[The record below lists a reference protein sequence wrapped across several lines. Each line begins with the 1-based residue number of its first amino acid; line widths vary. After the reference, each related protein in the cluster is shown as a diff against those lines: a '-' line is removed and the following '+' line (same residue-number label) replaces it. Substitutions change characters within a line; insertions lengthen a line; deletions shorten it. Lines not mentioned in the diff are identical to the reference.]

1 MNTLPEILAA
11 RKNIIVDKWAE
22 AILSTYPH
30 ESLKFLSSQKDRFAN
45 PIGHAVRSSSEKLFD
60 ELVHGND
67 VEKIRASLD
76 DFLRMRAVQD
86 FAPSEAVG
94 FVFMLKRVLREIT
107 AQEMTGKVQASFQD
121 ELLNFESRIDSMA
134 LVAIDLYMEAREKLS
149 RIRIDEVKARSLL
162 ALSERQS

>member
-1 MNTLPEILAA
+1 MPELNTILAA
-11 RKNIIVDKWAE
+11 KKNLIVDRWAE
-22 AILSTYPH
+22 AILATYPS
-30 ESLKFLSSQKDRFAN
+30 ESLRYLASQKDRFAN

-67 VEKIRASLD
+67 GEKIRASLD

-94 FVFMLKRVLREIT
+94 FVFMLKRVLRDIT
-107 AQEMTGKVQASFQD
+107 AQEMTGKGQVSFQD

-134 LVAIDLYMEAREKLS
+134 LVAFDLYMEAREKLF

-162 ALSERQS
+162 ALSERQ